1 MIICHLECS
10 TFLISDTEEINMTEE
25 KRKRLRELNKKN
37 EEFNKKLYSDARSYA
52 KALFLLSL
60 LALLTLI
67 F

>member
-1 MIICHLECS
+1 
-10 TFLISDTEEINMTEE
+10 MTEE

-67 F
+67 LYLLS